1 MWCYKKAFYI
11 LLFLLVIISVYFLIL
26 DKPYQLLKVNQNSI
40 QRLNRSTGESK
51 VYDAN
56 DNIPSVQEELKLER
70 QKEEASKWHFLQE
83 GLLVRWNEED
93 STLRTYIF
101 VPKNEP
107 VSKKLTL
114 QIWDEDGFALSTS
127 VYSQGDYLST
137 EIEKKDFFCGERH
150 CFLLALISYVDYEIY
165 KRIGSASLSNSSN
178 EQVDFSDAD
187 EGIDKFLVNLKEA
200 SSAKSPK

>member
-1 MWCYKKAFYI
+1 M
-11 LLFLLVIISVYFLIL
+11 IISVYFLIF
-26 DKPYQLLKVNQNSI
+26 DRPYQLLKVNSDSI

-70 QKEEASKWHFLQE
+70 QKEGASKWHLLQK
-83 GLLVRWNEED
+83 GLIIRWSKED
-93 STLRTYIF
+93 STLRSYVF
-101 VPKNEP
+101 VPKNALVNET
-107 VSKKLTL
+107 LIL
-114 QIWDEDGFALSTS
+114 QIWDEDGIALQE
-127 VYSQGDYLST
+127 QGVYLST
-137 EIEKKDFFCGERH
+137 EIEKKDFSCGEKH
-150 CFLLALISYVDYEIY
+150 CTLLALIPYVDYEIY